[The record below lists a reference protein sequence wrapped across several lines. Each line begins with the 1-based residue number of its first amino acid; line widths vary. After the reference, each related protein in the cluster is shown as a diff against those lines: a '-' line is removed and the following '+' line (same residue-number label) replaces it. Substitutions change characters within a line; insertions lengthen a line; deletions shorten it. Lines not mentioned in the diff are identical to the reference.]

1 MKKIRSYNSCGNCRK
16 YLIPL
21 VIWGKVQKLSFTSDH
36 FTHLKGKYKQR
47 EKVPIEQTLAVLKVI
62 LKAKV

>member
-1 MKKIRSYNSCGNCRK
+1 MVTAGRKLK
-16 YLIPL
+16 YLILL

-47 EKVPIEQTLAVLKVI
+47 EKVPMEQTLAVLKVI